1 METTSGREPLQIL
14 EIYQP
19 SCANTY
25 GTTPCTAAIGVT
37 GSRKCFNGT
46 VTCQDRAALDL
57 SHMIVWRFCKPAA
70 NIPRTLYESSTGLIK
85 TGLIPSLV
93 SVTTS
98 PTRLNV
104 GGGSENE
111 SPFGRRANLSA
122 VLQDH
127 PYDDSAADKYLAD
140 RDYTPLERGTFW
152 GKWLARNP
160 YYEGWQVIVYDGYV
174 GQTLAEMS
182 QRLYLLKDIEGP
194 NSNGGVKII
203 AEDPLRLGDDK
214 RALVP
219 AVSEALLRDAINAS
233 QTTGIVIV
241 SDEDEVAQELG
252 NTSTT
257 RYIRFDDEIISYTG
271 YSGTGG
277 EWELTGAVRGTLGT
291 TADEHDADEK
301 AQRVVRYEA
310 LESWLIAHDIVAN
323 YMPGAAAYT
332 SLSAWDAEASVWLA
346 GFIFTGTIAEPTPAN
361 EVLGELCE
369 SSLFYIFWNERSQS
383 IDLHAIRA
391 PTTVPPTITDAGS
404 IVADSFSVKT
414 ETEQRLSR
422 VVVYYGQRDPT
433 EALDDGANYANS
445 RLRIDVRAES
455 PEEGDIKR
463 IRRVFSRWITTAPQ
477 AIQVAVRLLSRF
489 RNAPRYV
496 RLTLDAKD
504 RALWTAEHVLVEHFS
519 LLDDTGAVDLK
530 RWQIISAE
538 EIMPGEKVVYD
549 LQNAEFYGRLGFW
562 TEDAAVDYASASEA
576 ERETNGYWTDDAGL
590 IDGDPGPTWQ

>member
-1 METTSGREPLQIL
+1 
-14 EIYQP
+14 
-19 SCANTY
+19 
-25 GTTPCTAAIGVT
+25 
-37 GSRKCFNGT
+37 
-46 VTCQDRAALDL
+46 
-57 SHMIVWRFCKPAA
+57 
-70 NIPRTLYESSTGLIK
+70 
-85 TGLIPSLV
+85 
-93 SVTTS
+93 
-98 PTRLNV
+98 V

-122 VLQDH
+122 ILQDH

-160 YYEGWQVIVYDGYV
+160 YYEGWQVSVYDGYV

-219 AVSEALLRDAINAS
+219 AVSEALLRDAVDAT
-233 QTTGIVIV
+233 QTTGLVIV

-252 NTSTT
+252 NTAGT
-257 RYIRFDDEIISYTG
+257 RYIRFDDEIVKYTG

-277 EWELTGAVRGTLGT
+277 EWELTGVVRGALGT
-291 TADEHDADEK
+291 SADEHDADEK

-310 LESWLIAHDIVAN
+310 LESWLIAHDIVTN

-369 SSLFYIFWNERSQS
+369 SSLFYIFWNERDQS

-391 PTTVPPTITDAGS
+391 PTTVPPTLTDAGS

-590 IDGDPGPTWQ
+590 IDGDPGSAWQ